1 MKLYIKPGA
10 CSMASHIILA
20 EIGGDFA
27 VEIVD
32 TAAGE
37 TASGTNYR
45 EINSK
50 GKVPAL
56 EVDGEV
62 LTEGPAILQFLGDR
76 AVKDGAVKDG
86 AANDLMAPVGG
97 TMDRARVN
105 EVLNFTGTELHVA
118 FGPLFSPTATDAQ
131 KEAARQTVG
140 GKLDWLE
147 GRLADGRAFLTG
159 RDFTI
164 ADAYAFV
171 VVNWAN
177 VSGIALSRWP
187 NLSAFVTRVSGRP
200 AVQRVLKAEGLVA

>member
-20 EIGGDFA
+20 EIGGDYG

-32 TAAGE
+32 TANGE
-37 TASGTNYR
+37 TASGANYR
-45 EINSK
+45 EINPK

-76 AVKDGAVKDG
+76 A
-86 AANDLMAPVGG
+86 ANLGLAPTPG
-97 TMDRARVN
+97 TMARARVN
-105 EVLNFTGTELHVA
+105 EVLNFTGTELHTA
-118 FGPLFSPTATDAQ
+118 FGPLFNPASTDAQ
-131 KEAARQTVG
+131 KEAARQAVA

-147 GRLADGRAFLTG
+147 TRLADGRAHLTG
-159 RDFTI
+159 EAFTI

-171 VVNWAN
+171 VTGWAN
-177 VSGIALSRWP
+177 STGIALARWP
-187 NLSAFVTRVSGRP
+187 HLSAFMARVGARP
-200 AVQRVLKAEGLVA
+200 AVQRVLKTEGLAA